1 MEGFEYY
8 SPVPAQQPNRSNWI
22 MMTVI
27 VAVAALILGLVIGNS
42 LPGGGNGLTTLP
54 ASAKIEVFDENLVQE
69 LYDLTIPAVVKI
81 ETSEASGNRFT
92 FGGRGQGSGFL
103 VSDNGEFLTNY
114 HVVEGA
120 ERITVIL
127 QNSKRLRAEVVGS
140 DSSNDLALI
149 RVDVSQLDGI
159 APLTLADSSAVRPGQ
174 LAIALGSPFGLQGS
188 VTVGIVS
195 GVGRSLPSVT
205 QRRIVGMIQTDAAIF
220 PGNSGGPLLNS
231 KGEVIGINTAVAS
244 RGNESLGFAVPSNTA
259 KNILS
264 RLASGIQI
272 KRPWLGVSLLE
283 LDSERAEAAG
293 LTVDRGIYI
302 IDIVEGSPADQ
313 ADLRPGSDG
322 SGLPGPGGDVIR
334 AVDGV
339 AVSTV
344 DDLIVEFNSK
354 QPGDEITLSIT
365 RNGEELDITI
375 TLAEWPDSL
384 S

>member
-1 MEGFEYY
+1 MEGFDYY
-8 SPVPAQQPNRSNWI
+8 SPVPAQRPNRSNWI

-42 LPGGGNGLTTLP
+42 LPDAGNGLTTLP
-54 ASAKIEVFDENLVQE
+54 ASAKIELFDENLVQD
-69 LYDLTIPAVVKI
+69 LYDSTISAVVKI
-81 ETSEASGNRFT
+81 ETSEASGNVFA
-92 FGGRGQGSGFL
+92 FGTRGQGSGFL
-103 VSDNGEFLTNY
+103 VSDDGEFLTNY

-149 RVDVSQLDGI
+149 RVDVSQLNGI
-159 APLTLADSSAVRPGQ
+159 APLTLADSSKVRPGQ

-195 GVGRSLPSVT
+195 GVGRSLPSIT

-264 RLASGIQI
+264 RLASGLQI

-293 LTVDRGIYI
+293 LTVDQGIYI

-344 DDLIVEFNSK
+344 DDLIMEFNSK

-365 RNGEELDITI
+365 RDGEELDITI